1 MKRFTKTLVAAIM
14 VVATCAAIL
23 VGCKKEES
31 TQMKSDVAQT
41 EQNMSPEEQK
51 VLDFLADYDA
61 MKRGV
66 KADGETVTPEQAR
79 WQWETTLNYCHGYP
93 LSYLTNLR
101 VDTVSIA
108 MPKADLEGNIA
119 YEDYLATYGKIVDA
133 IREAYKA
140 IDIEEKTLQFVMMS
154 LDDDMAKDGDSV
166 RVVLNTGSRTTDPVI
181 PDPVPS
187 DWYGIPFFEDEC
199 YIWGLVENSAIDRL
213 QLHVRNYD
221 YNHSIAFEPY
231 YFIVNPYRH
240 ATYQGGTDDW
250 LFSANGITGNMIFN
264 YYLCWEYLNWEFGRI
279 MEHTHSPYM
288 EIRPYGHDGYFDT
301 HVYGKAQCE
310 NPFANPK
317 LYDISHVIEVYYATI
332 HPIINTEYPTPID
345 E

>member
-1 MKRFTKTLVAAIM
+1 MKKLLLGAVMIAAM
-14 VVATCAAIL
+14 MGVMMSS
-23 VGCKKEES
+23 CKKEES
-31 TQMKSDVAQT
+31 AQMKDGVAQT
-41 EQNMSPEEQK
+41 EQSMSLEEQK

-66 KADGETVTPEQAR
+66 KNEGEAVTPEQAR

-93 LSYLTNLR
+93 LSYLTNLH

-119 YEDYLATYGKIVDA
+119 YIDYLATYGKIVDA
-133 IREAYKA
+133 VRETYKA
-140 IDIEEKTLQFVMMS
+140 IDIEDKTLQFVMMS
-154 LDDDMAKDGDSV
+154 LDGDMAKDGDSV
-166 RVVLNTGSRTTDPVI
+166 RVVLNTGSRTTDPII

-199 YIWGLVENSAIDRL
+199 YIWGGGENSATDRL

-240 ATYQGGTDDW
+240 STYQGGIDDW
-250 LFSANGITGNMIFN
+250 LFYESGLTENEVNN
-264 YYLCWEYLNWEFGRI
+264 YYLCWEYLNWEFGQI
-279 MEHTHSPYM
+279 MEHTHTPYM
-288 EIRPYGHDGYFDT
+288 EIRPYGHDGYFNIY
-301 HVYGKAQCE
+301 VYGKKRCL
-310 NPFANPK
+310 NHYANPR
-317 LYDISHVIEVYYATI
+317 LFEISHVVEVDYATI
-332 HPIINTEYPTPID
+332 QPIINMNYPTPID

>member
-1 MKRFTKTLVAAIM
+1 MKKVLLSVAII
-14 VVATCAAIL
+14 AAML
-23 VGCKKEES
+23 GVMMSSCKKEES
-31 TQMKSDVAQT
+31 AQIKEGVAQT
-41 EQNMSPEEQK
+41 EQSMSPEEQK

-66 KADGETVTPEQAR
+66 KNEGEAVTPEQAR

-93 LSYLTNLR
+93 LSYLTNLH

-119 YEDYLATYGKIVDA
+119 YIDYLATYGKIVDA
-133 IREAYKA
+133 VRETYKA
-140 IDIEEKTLQFVMMS
+140 IDIEDKTLQFVMMS
-154 LDDDMAKDGDSV
+154 LDGDMAKDGDSV
-166 RVVLNTGSRTTDPVI
+166 RVVLNTGSRTTNPLI

-199 YIWGLVENSAIDRL
+199 YIWGLVENSATDRL

-231 YFIVNPYRH
+231 YFIVNPYRY
-240 ATYQGGTDDW
+240 ATYQGGIDDW
-250 LFSANGITGNMIFN
+250 LFSVSGITEEEANN
-264 YYLCWEYLNWEFGRI
+264 YNLCWEYLNWEFGQI
-279 MEHTHSPYM
+279 MEHTHTPYM
-288 EIRPYGHDGYFDT
+288 EIRPYGHDGYFNIY
-301 HVYGKAQCE
+301 VYGKKRCLDYY
-310 NPFANPK
+310 ANPR
-317 LYDISHVIEVYYATI
+317 LFEISHVVEVDYATI
-332 HPIINTEYPTPID
+332 QPIINLDYPTPID